1 MNILS
6 DKYYN
11 LEEVAKILKVT
22 PRSVQ
27 NYIKE
32 GKLTG
37 KKFGGRWNFTKND
50 IILYINNQSKEF
62 LDDSSFI
69 DNREN
74 YCKITFNYF
83 HENKIEIE
91 ERMQYIVDNF
101 NNFKKSSPKRTCKMA
116 SQIKENNLLEVNYI
130 GKEEDIISLI
140 KYLTD

>member
-11 LEEVAKILKVT
+11 LEEVAEILKVT

-27 NYIKE
+27 NYLKE

-50 IILYINNQSKEF
+50 IIQYINTQSKGF

-69 DNREN
+69 NNREN
-74 YCKITFNYF
+74 YSKITFNYF
-83 HENKIEIE
+83 FENNKKIE
-91 ERMQYIVDNF
+91 ERMQSIVDNF
-101 NNFKKSSPKRTCKMA
+101 NNYKKTSPKTTCKMIC
-116 SQIKENNLLEVNYI
+116 QTRENNLLEVSYI
-130 GKEEDIISLI
+130 GKEVDMIPLI
-140 KYLTD
+140 RHLSN